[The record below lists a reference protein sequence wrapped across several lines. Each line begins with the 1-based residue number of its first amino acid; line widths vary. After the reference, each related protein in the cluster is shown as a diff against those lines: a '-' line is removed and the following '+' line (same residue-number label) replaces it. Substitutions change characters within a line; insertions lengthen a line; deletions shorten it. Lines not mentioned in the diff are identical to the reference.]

1 VSQERTAVVT
11 LYKGNE
17 VVGDITFVQEQ
28 DGGTVK
34 LSGTVSG
41 LTPGKHGFHIHE
53 KGDVRNNCV
62 AAEGHFN
69 PEKVGYLWTSQQKVD
84 DLWTPQPLEGRPFM
98 NTSTEGRRFMDTS
111 TLRR

>member
-34 LSGTVSG
+34 LSGTLTG
-41 LTPGKHGFHIHE
+41 LTPGKHGFHVHE
-53 KGDVRNNCV
+53 KGDVGSNCV
-62 AAEGHFN
+62 AAGGHFN
-69 PEKVGYLWTSQQKVD
+69 PEKVGYLWT
-84 DLWTPQPLEGRPFM
+84 PQPREGKL
-98 NTSTEGRRFMDTS
+98 FMDTS
-111 TLRR
+111 TPRR